1 MPQLFHP
8 LNALNGM
15 GDAAYGALRDV
26 ELTFT
31 PRLLQLLPVLL
42 VHLVQQEL
50 PEVPVLLLLQRVVH
64 VVYVVRDALALV
76 HVLQQVPFQHALYVN
91 Q

>member
-31 PRLLQLLPVLL
+31 PRLLQLLPV
-42 VHLVQQEL
+42 HLL
-50 PEVPVLLLLQRVVH
+50 PEQLVLPVLLLLQRVVH
-64 VVYVVRDALALV
+64 EVYVVRDALALV

>member
-31 PRLLQLLPVLL
+31 PRLLRLLLL
-42 VHLVQQEL
+42 VHLLLEQQVL
-50 PEVPVLLLLQRVVH
+50 PVLLLLQRVVH

>member
-15 GDAAYGALRDV
+15 GDAACGALRDV

-31 PRLLQLLPVLL
+31 PRLLLL
-42 VHLVQQEL
+42 VHQLLLVQL
-50 PEVPVLLLLQRVVH
+50 PVLLLLQRVVH

-76 HVLQQVPFQHALYVN
+76 HALQRVPFQHALYVN

>member
-15 GDAAYGALRDV
+15 GDAACGALRDV

-31 PRLLQLLPVLL
+31 PRLLLLL
-42 VHLVQQEL
+42 VHQLLLVL

>member
-15 GDAAYGALRDV
+15 GDAACGALRDV

-31 PRLLQLLPVLL
+31 PRLLLL
-42 VHLVQQEL
+42 VHLLLAQQVL
-50 PEVPVLLLLQRVVH
+50 PVLSLLQRVAH

>member
-31 PRLLQLLPVLL
+31 PRLLRLLLLVQLLLE
-42 VHLVQQEL
+42 QQVL
-50 PEVPVLLLLQRVVH
+50 PEVPVLLLLHHVVH
-64 VVYVVRDALALV
+64 AVYVVRDALALV
-76 HVLQQVPFQHALYVN
+76 HVLQRVPFQHALYVN

>member
-31 PRLLQLLPVLL
+31 PRLLLL
-42 VHLVQQEL
+42 VHQLLLVQL
-50 PEVPVLLLLQRVVH
+50 PVLLLLQRVVH

-76 HVLQQVPFQHALYVN
+76 HVLQRVPFQHALYVN

>member
-31 PRLLQLLPVLL
+31 PRLLQLLLL
-42 VHLVQQEL
+42 VHQLLLVL
-50 PEVPVLLLLQRVVH
+50 PVLLLLQRVVH

>member
-31 PRLLQLLPVLL
+31 PRLLRLLLQV
-42 VHLVQQEL
+42 L

-76 HVLQQVPFQHALYVN
+76 HVLQRVPFQHALYVN

>member
-26 ELTFT
+26 ESTFT
-31 PRLLQLLPVLL
+31 PRLLQLLL
-42 VHLVQQEL
+42 VHLVQQVL
-50 PEVPVLLLLQRVVH
+50 PVLLLLLRVAH

>member
-15 GDAAYGALRDV
+15 GDAACGALRDV

-31 PRLLQLLPVLL
+31 PRLLQLLLL
-42 VHLVQQEL
+42 VHQLLLVL
-50 PEVPVLLLLQRVVH
+50 PVLLLLQRVVH

>member
-15 GDAAYGALRDV
+15 GDAACGALRDV

-31 PRLLQLLPVLL
+31 PRLLQLLPVHLL
-42 VHLVQQEL
+42 LAQQVL
-50 PEVPVLLLLQRVVH
+50 PVLLLLQRVVH

>member
-31 PRLLQLLPVLL
+31 PRLLQLLL
-42 VHLVQQEL
+42 VHPVQQVL
-50 PEVPVLLLLQRVVH
+50 PVLLLLHREVH
-64 VVYVVRDALALV
+64 EVCVVRGALALV

>member
-26 ELTFT
+26 ESTFT
-31 PRLLQLLPVLL
+31 PRLLQLLPVHLL
-42 VHLVQQEL
+42 LVQQVL
-50 PEVPVLLLLQRVVH
+50 PVLLLLHREVH
-64 VVYVVRDALALV
+64 EVCVVRGALALV